1 LYGCCG
7 VGTVI
12 DSFQGEYR
20 WLSNFAPVSIVF
32 DGVEYPST
40 EHAYQAAKT
49 TDKDIRLI
57 ISQTQKAG
65 EVKKLGRTINIRDDW
80 DSIKYETMK
89 KLLWQKFNK
98 DPYKSKLMATGEQ
111 EIIEGNWWGDT
122 YWGVCKGV
130 GDNNIGKLIMKI
142 RECLNA

>member
-1 LYGCCG
+1 
-7 VGTVI
+7 VI

-40 EHAYQAAKT
+40 EHAYQSAKT

-130 GDNNIGKLIMKI
+130 GDNNLGKLIMKI